1 MMQAVIPRAS
11 TGTDRAARNPA
22 PDRAASPRPPQAGA
36 RPGPPPAVAETVAV
50 RLSAEFPGLSRATV
64 ERCAAETWMCAD
76 HLGLP
81 VTGGLVEGIAREHL
95 HGVVKSVPPSPRP

>member
-11 TGTDRAARNPA
+11 TE
-22 PDRAASPRPPQAGA
+22 PDRAAT
-36 RPGPPPAVAETVAV
+36 ETVTT
-50 RLSAEFPGLSRATV
+50 RLSAEFCALSRATV
-64 ERCAAETWMCAD
+64 ERCVWQTWMCAE

-95 HGVVKSVPPSPRP
+95 HGVVKSVPPSRRP

>member
-11 TGTDRAARNPA
+11 TGTDRAARGRKPDGTGSTRPDPA
-22 PDRAASPRPPQAGA
+22 
-36 RPGPPPAVAETVAV
+36 PAVAETVTA
-50 RLSAEFPGLSRATV
+50 RLSAEFSGLSRATV
-64 ERCAAETWMCAD
+64 ERCVWNTWMCAE

-95 HGVVKSVPPSPRP
+95 HGVVKSVPPSRRP